1 LDPASVPALRK
12 IKFNGCTDLVSLPT
26 GWFCLEELEVVDC
39 LNICSQ
45 RLVSPYL
52 KSLKVFNSGN
62 LAHMDCCSLT
72 YFSFSGDCDTITLS
86 VPALEE
92 LRISDCRSLTSI
104 STCGIGAFPSLVTI
118 TVSGCVKL
126 PTLDDV
132 LTADLP
138 AVEKI
143 TISGCSELLSLP
155 SERFRSFHSLEE
167 FEVKW
172 CPRVNWQR
180 GLVLPSSL
188 QKLSFNDC
196 GDISIVFPSCLQ
208 NLAFLVSLNI
218 HHCQGI
224 KSIPGNVWQSN
235 LLSLKRLSI
244 MSCPNLESIGG
255 KEAIAKI
262 EFVEVT
268 SCLKMKDLVRSSS
281 IDLFSFI

>member
-1 LDPASVPALRK
+1 
-12 IKFNGCTDLVSLPT
+12 
-26 GWFCLEELEVVDC
+26 
-39 LNICSQ
+39 
-45 RLVSPYL
+45 
-52 KSLKVFNSGN
+52 
-62 LAHMDCCSLT
+62 
-72 YFSFSGDCDTITLS
+72 
-86 VPALEE
+86 
-92 LRISDCRSLTSI
+92 
-104 STCGIGAFPSLVTI
+104 
-118 TVSGCVKL
+118 
-126 PTLDDV
+126 
-132 LTADLP
+132 
-138 AVEKI
+138 
-143 TISGCSELLSLP
+143 LSLP

-188 QKLSFNDC
+188 QILSFNDC
-196 GDISIVFPSCLQ
+196 GDISILFPSCLQ